1 MNVNNSNNLSHSSN
15 DDDKSFQQF
24 DLDGIDFNIVLS
36 GNKTGGKYSL
46 LELHFSTEKE
56 NEVPLHLHSRET
68 LVIYIL
74 EGNFSFKY
82 GNEKI
87 DGNQGTLLKFEKDI
101 PHSYRK
107 TGKTPGRLLIL
118 FFPAGFENFFLDLGL
133 NQSKM
138 KQSREEDQVL
148 LHVLE
153 KNMVENLCLD
163 RIFFI

>member
-1 MNVNNSNNLSHSSN
+1 MNVNNSNNLSHFSN
-15 DDDKSFQQF
+15 DDDRSFQQF

-133 NQSKM
+133 NQRKM
-138 KQSREEDQVL
+138 KQSGEEDQVL

-153 KNMVENLCLD
+153 KKYGGKFV
-163 RIFFI
+163 FG

>member
-1 MNVNNSNNLSHSSN
+1 M
-15 DDDKSFQQF
+15 
-24 DLDGIDFNIVLS
+24 
-36 GNKTGGKYSL
+36 

-107 TGKTPGRLLIL
+107 TGKTPGRLLVL

-133 NQSKM
+133 NQRKM
-138 KQSREEDQVL
+138 KQSGEEDQVL

-153 KNMVENLCLD
+153 KKYGGKFV
-163 RIFFI
+163 FG

>member
-1 MNVNNSNNLSHSSN
+1 MVMNVNNSNNLSHSSN
-15 DDDKSFQQF
+15 DDDRSFQQF
-24 DLDGIDFNIVLS
+24 DLDGIDFKIVLS
-36 GNKTGGKYSL
+36 GDETSGKYSL

-56 NEVPLHLHSRET
+56 NEIPLHLHRRET
-68 LVIYIL
+68 LVIFIL
-74 EGNFSFKY
+74 EGTFSFKY

-87 DGNQGTLLKFEKDI
+87 DGNQGTVIKFEKDI

-153 KNMVENLCLD
+153 KKYGGKFV
-163 RIFFI
+163 FG

>member
-15 DDDKSFQQF
+15 DDDRSFQRF
-24 DLDGIDFNIVLS
+24 DLDGIDFKIVLS
-36 GNKTGGKYSL
+36 GDKTGGEYSL
-46 LELHFSTEKE
+46 LELHFWTEKE
-56 NEVPLHLHSRET
+56 NEIPLHLHSRET

-74 EGNFSFKY
+74 EGTFSFKY

-87 DGNQGTLLKFEKDI
+87 DGNQGTVLKFERDI

-133 NQSKM
+133 NQRKVN
-138 KQSREEDQVL
+138 QSGEEDQVL

-153 KNMVENLCLD
+153 KKYGGKFVF
-163 RIFFI
+163 R

>member
-1 MNVNNSNNLSHSSN
+1 MVMNVNNSNNLSHSSN
-15 DDDKSFQQF
+15 DDDRSFQQF
-24 DLDGIDFNIVLS
+24 DLDGIDFKIVLS
-36 GNKTGGKYSL
+36 GDKTGGKYSL

-56 NEVPLHLHSRET
+56 NEIPLHLHSRET

-87 DGNQGTLLKFEKDI
+87 DGNQGTVLKFEKDI
-101 PHSYRK
+101 PHSYKK
-107 TGKTPGRLLIL
+107 TGKIPGRLLIL
-118 FFPAGFENFFLDLGL
+118 FFPSGFENFFLDLGL

-138 KQSREEDQVL
+138 KQSGEEDQVL

-153 KNMVENLCLD
+153 KKYGGKFV
-163 RIFFI
+163 FG

>member
-1 MNVNNSNNLSHSSN
+1 MVMNVNNSNNLSHSSN

-56 NEVPLHLHSRET
+56 NEIPLHLHSRET

-74 EGNFSFKY
+74 EGTFSFKY

-87 DGNQGTLLKFEKDI
+87 DGNQGTVLKFERDI

-118 FFPAGFENFFLDLGL
+118 FLPAGFENFFLDLGL
-133 NQSKM
+133 NQRKM
-138 KQSREEDQVL
+138 KQSGEEDQVL

-153 KNMVENLCLD
+153 KEYGGKFV
-163 RIFFI
+163 FG